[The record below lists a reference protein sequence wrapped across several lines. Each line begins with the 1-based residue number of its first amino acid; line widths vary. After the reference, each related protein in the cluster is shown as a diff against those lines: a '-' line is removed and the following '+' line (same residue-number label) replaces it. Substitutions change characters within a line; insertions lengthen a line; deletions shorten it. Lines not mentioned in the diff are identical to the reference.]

1 LINLETGCSHQRK
14 SEKLGDTAMSEQTK
28 PMPLSGY
35 TILDLSVMT
44 AGPVGTMLLGD
55 LGADVIKVE
64 EPAHGD
70 LARDLGNQFVNGE
83 SVQFMSQNR
92 NKRSLRL
99 DLKSPAGKAV
109 FLRMA
114 KTADVIV
121 ENFRPGT
128 VDRLGVGYEAVRAI
142 NPQIIYASASA
153 FGQSGPLAAW
163 PANDPIV
170 QAVAGLM
177 DMTGE
182 ADGLPVR
189 LGAPLPDFGAAAM
202 MALGITTALLHRERT
217 GIGQRMDTSLL
228 AAALFSTIPRDGETI
243 RSGKAPSRLGS
254 GHPTMVPYR
263 NYEGADGKYFFA
275 ACFTEKFWTNLCRVL
290 DRMDLM
296 VDERFI
302 NNTQRT
308 ANRHLL
314 DAILEDAFVKQP
326 AAYWVKTMSEADV
339 PCAAV
344 QDYHTALTTDPQI
357 KHTGAVLQF
366 DHPVAGPMTNIA
378 NPLTLHGTPVQ
389 VRRPPPVLGEHSEE
403 VLLEYGF
410 AASEIDELMREGIV
424 KGSRLNDAVLTQP
437 AR

>member
-1 LINLETGCSHQRK
+1 
-14 SEKLGDTAMSEQTK
+14 MPEQTS
-28 PMPLSGY
+28 PLPLSGY

-55 LGADVIKVE
+55 MGADVIKIE
-64 EPAHGD
+64 EPGKGD

-99 DLKSPAGKAV
+99 DLKSPEGKAV
-109 FLRMA
+109 FLRLA
-114 KTADVIV
+114 RSADVIV

-128 VDRLGVGYEAVRAI
+128 VDRLGIGYADVLAV
-142 NPQIIYASASA
+142 NPRIIYASASA
-153 FGQSGPLAAW
+153 FGQTGPYAGW

-182 ADGLPVR
+182 AGGLPVR

-202 MALGITTALLHRERT
+202 LALGISTALLHRERT
-217 GIGQRMDTSLL
+217 GVGQAIDTSLL
-228 AAALFSTIPRDGETI
+228 GAALFSTIPRDGETI
-243 RSGKAPSRLGS
+243 RSGKSPSRLGS

-263 NYEGADGKYFFA
+263 NYEGGDGKYFFA
-275 ACFTEKFWTNLCRVL
+275 ACFTEKFWTNLCRAL
-290 DRMDLM
+290 NRSDLLA
-296 VDERFI
+296 DERFSD
-302 NNTQRT
+302 NTRRT

-314 DAILEDAFVKQP
+314 DGILEDEFVKQP
-326 AAYWVKTMSEADV
+326 ASHWVRTLSEADV

-357 KHTGAVLQF
+357 RHTGALLHL
-366 DHPVAGPMTNIA
+366 DHPVAGSMTNLA
-378 NPLTLHGTPVQ
+378 NPINFHATPVS
-389 VRRPPPVLGEHSEE
+389 VRRPPPVLGQHSEE
-403 VLLEYGF
+403 ILGQFGF
-410 AASEIDELMREGIV
+410 SPSEIASLLQQGTVR
-424 KGSRLNDAVLTQP
+424 GSRAIVNETPSA
-437 AR
+437 AFIAG

>member
-1 LINLETGCSHQRK
+1 
-14 SEKLGDTAMSEQTK
+14 MSAQSN

-55 LGADVIKVE
+55 MGADVIKVE
-64 EPAHGD
+64 EPARGD

-99 DLKSPAGKAV
+99 DLKSAEGKAV

-128 VDRLGVGYEAVRAI
+128 VDRLGVGYEAVRAV
-142 NPQIIYASASA
+142 NPKIIYASASA
-153 FGQSGPLAAW
+153 FGQSGPYAAW

-182 ADGLPVR
+182 SGGLPVR

-217 GIGQRMDTSLL
+217 GVGQRLDTSLL

-263 NYEGADGKYFFA
+263 NYEGSDGKYFFA
-275 ACFTEKFWTNLCRVL
+275 ACFTEKFWTNLCKVL
-290 DRMDLM
+290 GRTDLLD
-296 VDERFI
+296 DERFI
-302 NNTQRT
+302 DNTQRT
-308 ANRHLL
+308 VNRHLL
-314 DAILEDAFVKQP
+314 DAILEDAFVKHP
-326 AAYWVKTMSEADV
+326 AAYWVQTLSAADV

-344 QDYHTALTTDPQI
+344 QDYHTALTADPQI
-357 KHTGAVLQF
+357 RHTGAVLHL
-366 DHPVAGPMTNIA
+366 DHPVAGPMTNLA
-378 NPLTLHGTPVQ
+378 NPLTLHATPVEIC
-389 VRRPPPVLGEHSEE
+389 RPPPVLGQHSEE
-403 VLLEYGF
+403 VLRDHGF
-410 AASEIDELMREGIV
+410 SADEISALMRQGIV
-424 KGSRLNDAVLTQP
+424 KGSRLDDVAP
-437 AR
+437 AAAARAAR

>member
-1 LINLETGCSHQRK
+1 
-14 SEKLGDTAMSEQTK
+14 MSENRK

-55 LGADVIKVE
+55 MGADVIKVE
-64 EPAHGD
+64 EPSRGD

-99 DLKSPAGKAV
+99 DLKSEEGKAV

-114 KTADVIV
+114 ATADVIV

-128 VDRLGVGYEAVRAI
+128 VDRLGIGYEVVRAL

-153 FGQSGPLAAW
+153 FGQTGPYAAW

-182 ADGLPVR
+182 AGGLPVR

-217 GIGQRMDTSLL
+217 GLGQRLDTSLL
-228 AAALFSTIPRDGETI
+228 GAALFSTIPRDGETI

-263 NYEGADGKYFFA
+263 NYEGSDGKYFFA

-290 DRMDLM
+290 ARMDLLK
-296 VDERFI
+296 DERFI

-308 ANRHLL
+308 LNRHLL
-314 DAILEDAFVKQP
+314 DAILEDAFVKHP
-326 AAYWVKTMSEADV
+326 AAYWVKTLSDADV

-357 KHTGAVLQF
+357 LHTGAVIHM
-366 DHPVAGPMTNIA
+366 DHPVAGPMTNVA
-378 NPLTLHGTPVQ
+378 NPLNLYGTPVEM
-389 VRRPPPVLGEHSEE
+389 RRPPPVLGQHSEE
-403 VLLEYGF
+403 VLRDHGF
-410 AASEIDELMREGIV
+410 SEVEIEALMHRGV
-424 KGSRLNDAVLTQP
+424 VRGSRLNDVKP
-437 AR
+437 AASVNAAG

>member
-1 LINLETGCSHQRK
+1 
-14 SEKLGDTAMSEQTK
+14 MSEESK
-28 PMPLSGY
+28 ALPLSGY

-55 LGADVIKVE
+55 MGADVIKIE
-64 EPAHGD
+64 EPERGD

-92 NKRSLRL
+92 NKRSIRL
-99 DLKSPAGKAV
+99 DLKSPEGRAV

-114 KTADVIV
+114 KTADAIV

-128 VDRLGVGYEAVRAI
+128 VDRLGIGYEAIRVM
-142 NPQIIYASASA
+142 NPKIIYASASA
-153 FGQSGPLAAW
+153 FGQTGPYAAW

-182 ADGLPVR
+182 VGGLPVR

-217 GIGQRMDTSLL
+217 GVGQRLDTSLL
-228 AAALFSTIPRDGETI
+228 GAALFSTIPRDGETI

-263 NYEGADGKYFFA
+263 NYEGSDGQYFFA
-275 ACFTEKFWTNLCRVL
+275 ACFTEKFWTNLCRAL
-290 DRMDLM
+290 SRTDLLG
-296 VDERFI
+296 DQRFA

-308 ANRHLL
+308 ANRHDL
-314 DAILEDAFVKQP
+314 DNILEGEFSKQP
-326 AAYWVKTMSEADV
+326 AAYWVKTLSNADV

-357 KHTGAVLQF
+357 QHTGAVLHL
-366 DHPVAGPMTNIA
+366 DHPVAGAMTNIA
-378 NPLTLHGTPVQ
+378 NPITLHGTPVEI
-389 VRRPPPVLGEHSEE
+389 RRPPPVLGQHSEE
-403 VLLEYGF
+403 VLRDHGF
-410 AASEIDELMREGIV
+410 SEAEIDSLKGRGV
-424 KGSRLNDAVLTQP
+424 VRGSRLDDAKP
-437 AR
+437 ASDVHVAR

>member
-1 LINLETGCSHQRK
+1 
-14 SEKLGDTAMSEQTK
+14 MSEQAK

-55 LGADVIKVE
+55 MGADVIKIE
-64 EPAHGD
+64 EPARGD

-99 DLKSPAGKAV
+99 DLKTPAGKAV

-128 VDRLGVGYEAVRAI
+128 VDRLGIGYEAVRLV
-142 NPQIIYASASA
+142 NPKIIYASASA
-153 FGQSGPLAAW
+153 FGQTGPYAAW

-182 ADGLPVR
+182 AGGLPVR

-202 MALGITTALLHRERT
+202 MALGVTTALLHRERT
-217 GIGQRMDTSLL
+217 GVGQRIDTSLL

-263 NYEGADGKYFFA
+263 NYEGSDGKYFFA

-290 DRMDLM
+290 GRTDLLDDDRF
-296 VDERFI
+296 V

-308 ANRHLL
+308 VNRHLL

-326 AAYWVKTMSEADV
+326 AAYWVKTLSEADV

-344 QDYHTALTTDPQI
+344 QDFHTALTTDPQI
-357 KHTGAVLQF
+357 KHTGAVLHL
-366 DHPVAGPMTNIA
+366 DHPVAGPMTNLA
-378 NPLTLHGTPVQ
+378 NPLNLYATPVTI
-389 VRRPPPVLGEHSEE
+389 RRPPPVLGQHSEE
-403 VLLEYGF
+403 VLRDHGF
-410 AASEIDELMREGIV
+410 SAGEIDELMSKGVV
-424 KGSRLNDAVLTQP
+424 KGSRLHDVP
-437 AR
+437 AAKGAR